1 MCPQLWG
8 RLVIP
13 CQVPLEVGAGLQEG
27 EGELAEG
34 KGDSQIP
41 EALKSVFVLR
51 VRTQIVPRLPVTA
64 QLLHFL
70 SRR

>member
-1 MCPQLWG
+1 MSSVVGKTGNTLPSPLGGGSRVARRG
-8 RLVIP
+8 RRA
-13 CQVPLEVGAGLQEG
+13 CR
-27 EGELAEG
+27 G
-34 KGDSQIP
+34 KGESQIP